1 MVEATQQQTFNNL
14 ASVKA
19 LKDHFDQVTSKT
31 HLRDLLVEEERNGQ
45 LRVGLKTE
53 SEDCIFDFT
62 HAKIDSEGFK
72 ALLKVAEEA

>member
-31 HLRDLLVEEERNGQ
+31 HLRDLLVEEERNG
-45 LRVGLKTE
+45 
-53 SEDCIFDFT
+53 
-62 HAKIDSEGFK
+62 
-72 ALLKVAEEA
+72 